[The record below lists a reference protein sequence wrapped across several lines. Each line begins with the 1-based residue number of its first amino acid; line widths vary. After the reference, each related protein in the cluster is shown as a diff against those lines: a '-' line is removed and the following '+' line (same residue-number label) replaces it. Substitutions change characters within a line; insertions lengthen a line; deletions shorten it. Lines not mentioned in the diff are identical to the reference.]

1 MSNEENSP
9 LPLPIPMPVTLS
21 PTSSPA
27 ALTAPTA
34 AESGGGS
41 APALPLDPA
50 LVAAAA
56 PRQKGPRF
64 DQLGLGPDVL
74 RALEAMGFQESME
87 VQAAT
92 IPAARTGRD
101 LMVQSRTGSGKTAA
115 FGIPF
120 VNDVVDPAVKAV
132 QAIVLLPTRELAL
145 QVAAELARI
154 AQFRPI
160 TVAPIYGGAP
170 MGRQVEMLR
179 AGAQIVCGT
188 PGRILDHLR
197 RGTLVLDRVRCAVLD
212 ECDEM
217 LSMGFQEDI
226 EHILEQ
232 TPATRQTLL
241 FSATVPE
248 GIQRLSR
255 RFMKNPEFLK
265 LSADFVGVNEIRH
278 VYYSIPGIN
287 REQELLRILNFEDP
301 KTAIVFCN
309 TREETGRVA
318 DFLRKQGFEAEAISS
333 DLAQNDRERVMARMR
348 AGGIR
353 FLVATD
359 VAARG
364 IDIEA
369 LSHVFNYTF
378 PEAPEIYIH
387 RTGRTGRAGKH
398 GTAISMIGPTEVG
411 SFYYLKLLYK
421 IRPEER
427 ALPSEAEIR
436 SHREGERVLT
446 LRHAL
451 QGEPGTQWRD
461 LARRLTNAVDGE
473 RLVAALLAQSFSSLP
488 AMPPPPV
495 VKPLTPVLSTA
506 SSVRPAAAR
515 GADERPGAPGG
526 GAPGGGVREGYPRPE
541 RGDRIDRSDRSDR
554 PGRERPRD
562 RDRERPVRTDRAA
575 GPGRTR
581 LPERGRDRDR
591 PPERDRG
598 APRPGSVPPAGSTP
612 QAEKEFWE
620 VWSEE
625 KAAQGA
631 APGGAGAGVSS
642 FASESNGAADTGGV
656 PGAIPS
662 TTLESGGVA
671 QGGFTSGRPGRE
683 RAPRVAFQSA
693 GPSVPDGAARL
704 YLNLGRKDGASES
717 EVRKLLQEHAGI
729 ADVLE
734 IDVMNTHTYLN
745 VTDADADRIC
755 ASLTG
760 KQVGERDLLCER
772 ARPRR

>member
-1 MSNEENSP
+1 MSNEENM
-9 LPLPIPMPVTLS
+9 PMPVTLS
-21 PTSSPA
+21 PPSSPPTLA
-27 ALTAPTA
+27 GPPGATA
-34 AESGGGS
+34 AADSSGDS

-50 LVAAAA
+50 LVAAV

-318 DFLRKQGFEAEAISS
+318 EFLRKQGFEAEAISS

-446 LRHAL
+446 LRQAL

-495 VKPLTPVLSTA
+495 VKPVTPALSTA
-506 SSVRPAAAR
+506 GSGRQVAAR
-515 GADERPGAPGG
+515 GADERPGATDG
-526 GAPGGGVREGYPRPE
+526 GAREGGAR
-541 RGDRIDRSDRSDR
+541 DRSDRNDR

-575 GPGRTR
+575 GPGRAR
-581 LPERGRDRDR
+581 LPERGRDR

-631 APGGAGAGVSS
+631 APGGAGAGVVGSS
-642 FASESNGAADTGGV
+642 ASESDGAADTGGV

-662 TTLESGGVA
+662 TTVESGGVA
-671 QGGFTSGRPGRE
+671 QGGFTARPGRE
-683 RAPRVAFQSA
+683 RAPRPAFQSA
-693 GPSVPDGAARL
+693 GPSVPEGAARL

>member
-1 MSNEENSP
+1 MSTNERPEPRTTHDDN
-9 LPLPIPMPVTLS
+9 TAN
-21 PTSSPA
+21 PTILSSPSV
-27 ALTAPTA
+27 TAT
-34 AESGGGS
+34 GGS
-41 APALPLDPA
+41 ADAEA
-50 LVAAAA
+50 VVVA
-56 PRQKGPRF
+56 PGTPVRPKGPQF
-64 DQLGLGPDVL
+64 ASLGLRPEVL
-74 RALEAMGFQESME
+74 KALEDMGFTEAMD
-87 VQAAT
+87 VQAQT
-92 IPAARTGRD
+92 LPMARTGRD
-101 LMVQSRTGSGKTAA
+101 VMIQSRTGSGKTAA

-120 VNDVVDPAVKAV
+120 VNDVVDPELKAV

-154 AQFRPI
+154 AAHRPI

-179 AGAQIVCGT
+179 AGAQIICGT
-188 PGRILDHLR
+188 PGRVLDHLG
-197 RGTLVLDRVRCAVLD
+197 RGTLKLDKVRCTVLD

-226 EHILEQ
+226 ERILEH

-265 LSADFVGVNEIRH
+265 LSADFVGVHEIRH

-309 TREETGRVA
+309 TREETSRVA
-318 DFLRKQGFEAEAISS
+318 DFLQKQGFEAEAISS
-333 DLAQNDRERVMARMR
+333 DLSQNDRERVMTRMR
-348 AGGIR
+348 AGQIR

-427 ALPSEAEIR
+427 ALPSEAEVR
-436 SHREGERVLT
+436 SHREGERVLH
-446 LRHAL
+446 LRQVL
-451 QGEPGTQWRD
+451 VGDPGSEWRN
-461 LARRLTNAVDGE
+461 LARRIVGAVDGE
-473 RLVAALLAQSFSSLP
+473 RLVASLLATSFSSLP
-488 AMPPPPV
+488 GMPAVPV
-495 VKPLTPVLSTA
+495 VVATPPAPVIGMPVS
-506 SSVRPAAAR
+506 RPAAPTASESPRRSAEPSAR
-515 GADERPGAPGG
+515 DSYGRND
-526 GAPGGGVREGYPRPE
+526 
-541 RGDRIDRSDRSDR
+541 RGDRNRDRGSRDRGRPMRADR
-554 PGRERPRD
+554 PDRPPRER
-562 RDRERPVRTDRAA
+562 
-575 GPGRTR
+575 GPDA
-581 LPERGRDRDR
+581 GRDRDR
-591 PPERDRG
+591 PVSTAPG
-598 APRPGSVPPAGSTP
+598 APVPETK
-612 QAEKEFWE
+612 EKEFWE

-625 KAAQGA
+625 KAAARASEGA
-631 APGGAGAGVSS
+631 APSPDAPTPRPIS
-642 FASESNGAADTGGV
+642 AA
-656 PGAIPS
+656 P
-662 TTLESGGVA
+662 
-671 QGGFTSGRPGRE
+671 
-683 RAPRVAFQSA
+683 APRAE
-693 GPSVPDGAARL
+693 GLPPGIARL
-704 YLNLGRKDGASES
+704 YLNLGRKDGAGDSEI
-717 EVRKLLQEHAGI
+717 RRLLQDNAGV
-729 ADVLE
+729 ADVPQIE
-734 IDVMNTHTYLN
+734 VMNTHTYLN
-745 VTDADADRIC
+745 VPDGDADRIC

-760 KQVGERDLLCER
+760 KQMGDRDLVCER

>member
-1 MSNEENSP
+1 MSNEQNPAESP
-9 LPLPIPMPVTLS
+9 SAATTDLGAMVAPP
-21 PTSSPA
+21 
-27 ALTAPTA
+27 ALTLPSGGPISA
-34 AESGGGS
+34 AESE
-41 APALPLDPA
+41 AMA
-50 LVAAAA
+50 VAAAL
-56 PRQKGPRF
+56 PTRPKGPRF
-64 DQLGLGPDVL
+64 DTLGLGPEVL
-74 RALEAMGFQESME
+74 RALEEMGFQESME

-120 VNDVVDPAVKAV
+120 VNDVVDPSIKAV

-154 AQFRPI
+154 AAYRPI

-197 RGTLVLDRVRCAVLD
+197 RGTLSLDRVRCAVLD

-265 LSADFVGVNEIRH
+265 LSADFIGVNEIRH

-301 KTAIVFCN
+301 RTAIVFCN
-309 TREETGRVA
+309 TREETSRVA
-318 DFLRKQGFEAEAISS
+318 EFLRKQGFEAEAISS
-333 DLAQNDRERVMARMR
+333 DLAQNDRERVMTRMR
-348 AGGIR
+348 AGQIR

-364 IDIEA
+364 IDIES

-378 PEAPEIYIH
+378 PDAPEIYIH

-398 GTAISMIGPTEVG
+398 GTAISLIGPTEVG
-411 SFYYLKLLYK
+411 PFYYLKLLYK

-436 SHREGERVLT
+436 SHREGERVLQ
-446 LRHAL
+446 LRQAL
-451 QGEPGTQWRD
+451 GGEPGSQWRD
-461 LARRLTNAVDGE
+461 LARRLIGAVDGE
-473 RLVAALLAQSFSSLP
+473 RLMAALLARSFSSVAGMP
-488 AMPPPPV
+488 AQPVEVAVPV
-495 VKPLTPVLSTA
+495 VAQP
-506 SSVRPAAAR
+506 PAAAR
-515 GADERPGAPGG
+515 PASPRPRDEREDGPREAGAS
-526 GAPGGGVREGYPRPE
+526 RPE
-541 RGDRIDRSDRSDR
+541 RTDRMDRGDRSRD
-554 PGRERPRD
+554 RPRD
-562 RDRERPVRTDRAA
+562 RDRPLRPDRAA
-575 GPGRTR
+575 AAGRGR
-581 LPERGRDRDR
+581 LPERGRDRERAPERER
-591 PPERDRG
+591 PPARAG
-598 APRPGSVPPAGSTP
+598 ANPVSASGSTTTGV
-612 QAEKEFWE
+612 AEKEFWE

-625 KAAQGA
+625 KAAAQGA
-631 APGGAGAGVSS
+631 GSAGGVAPARLTPSPGESTTTEPSGNREALGGAGALPEG
-642 FASESNGAADTGGV
+642 
-656 PGAIPS
+656 I
-662 TTLESGGVA
+662 
-671 QGGFTSGRPGRE
+671 
-683 RAPRVAFQSA
+683 
-693 GPSVPDGAARL
+693 ARL
-704 YLNLGRKDGASES
+704 YLNVGRKDGAGDAEI
-717 EVRKLLQEHAGI
+717 KNLLRAHA
-729 ADVLE
+729 AVSDAPE

-745 VTDADADRIC
+745 VPSADADRIC

-760 KQVGERDLLCER
+760 KQMGDRDLVCER

>member
-1 MSNEENSP
+1 MSNDETTEQNGSG
-9 LPLPIPMPVTLS
+9 
-21 PTSSPA
+21 
-27 ALTAPTA
+27 ALLGNETAIAPTILVPPPG
-34 AESGGGS
+34 SSGGS
-41 APALPLDPA
+41 AESDAI
-50 LVAAAA
+50 VIAAAGTSTR
-56 PRQKGPRF
+56 PKGPRF

-74 RALEAMGFQESME
+74 RALEEMGFQESME

-120 VNDVVDPAVKAV
+120 VNDVVDPAIKAV

-154 AQFRPI
+154 ALYRPI

-197 RGTLVLDRVRCAVLD
+197 RGTLSLDRVRCAVLD

-255 RFMKNPEFLK
+255 RFMRNPEFLK
-265 LSADFVGVNEIRH
+265 LSADFVGVHEIRH

-287 REQELLRILNFEDP
+287 REQELLRILNFEEP
-301 KTAIVFCN
+301 RTAIIFCN

-318 DFLRKQGFEAEAISS
+318 EFLQKQGFEAEAISS
-333 DLAQNDRERVMARMR
+333 DLSQNDRERVMTRMR
-348 AGGIR
+348 AGQIR

-364 IDIEA
+364 IDIES

-398 GTAISMIGPTEVG
+398 GTAISLIGPTEVG

-436 SHREGERVLT
+436 SHREGERVLH
-446 LRHAL
+446 LRQAL
-451 QGEPGTQWRD
+451 SGEPGAQWRE
-461 LARRLTNAVDGE
+461 LARRLIGAVDGE
-473 RLVAALLAQSFSSLP
+473 RLIASLLAHSFSSL
-488 AMPPPPV
+488 AGM
-495 VKPLTPVLSTA
+495 
-506 SSVRPAAAR
+506 PAA
-515 GADERPGAPGG
+515 PIQPLQPLQPAPA
-526 GAPGGGVREGYPRPE
+526 APRTTSTEAPPRPE
-541 RGDRIDRSDRSDR
+541 RSN
-554 PGRERPRD
+554 
-562 RDRERPVRTDRAA
+562 
-575 GPGRTR
+575 R
-581 LPERGRDRDR
+581 LPERNNNPDRGDRGRDRPRERERDRPTRVERGGGPVRGRLPDRARERER
-591 PPERDRG
+591 PPERDRAG
-598 APRPGSVPPAGSTP
+598 AATQPPGTRGGAGSP
-612 QAEKEFWE
+612 PGDGPPDKEFWE

-625 KAAQGA
+625 KAAARA
-631 APGGAGAGVSS
+631 AGVGGPTATVATIAASNLGDDLQDSLFRVEEVGGSEERPAGGARPETTRSPGLR
-642 FASESNGAADTGGV
+642 ESQRDELPNG
-656 PGAIPS
+656 
-662 TTLESGGVA
+662 L
-671 QGGFTSGRPGRE
+671 
-683 RAPRVAFQSA
+683 
-693 GPSVPDGAARL
+693 ARL
-704 YLNLGRKDGASES
+704 YLNLGRKDGAQES
-717 EVRKLLQEHAGI
+717 EIRSLLREHAGVSEV
-729 ADVLE
+729 AE
-734 IDVMNTHTYLN
+734 IDIMNTHTYLN
-745 VTDADADRIC
+745 VAATDADRIC
-755 ASLTG
+755 GSLTG
-760 KQVGERDLLCER
+760 RQLGDRDLVCER

>member
-1 MSNEENSP
+1 MNDET
-9 LPLPIPMPVTLS
+9 ILS
-21 PTSSPA
+21 PP
-27 ALTAPTA
+27 
-34 AESGGGS
+34 S
-41 APALPLDPA
+41 ADA
-50 LVAAAA
+50 LVASGESDLAIVVADSAASVA
-56 PRQKGPRF
+56 TRPKGPKF
-64 DQLGLGPDVL
+64 AELGLRPEVL
-74 RALEAMGFQESME
+74 RALEDMGFDAAME

-92 IPAARTGRD
+92 LPLARAGKD

-120 VNDVVDPAVKAV
+120 VNDIVDPEAKVV
-132 QAIVLLPTRELAL
+132 QALVLLPTRELAL

-154 AQFRPI
+154 AVHRPI

-179 AGAQIVCGT
+179 GGAQIVCGT
-188 PGRILDHLR
+188 PGRILDHMR
-197 RGTLVLDRVRCAVLD
+197 RGTLILDRVRCAVLD

-232 TPATRQTLL
+232 TPESRQTLL

-255 RFMKNPEFLK
+255 RFLKNPEFLK
-265 LSADFVGVNEIRH
+265 LSADFVGVHEIRH

-318 DFLRKQGFEAEAISS
+318 DFLKKQGFEAEAISS
-333 DLAQNDRERVMARMR
+333 DLSQIDRERVMARTR
-348 AGGIR
+348 AKEVR

-364 IDIEA
+364 IDIEG

-398 GTAISMIGPTEVG
+398 GTAISLIGPTEVG

-436 SHREGERVLT
+436 SHREGERVLQ
-446 LRHAL
+446 LRQAL
-451 QGEPGTQWRD
+451 GGEPGSEWRG
-461 LARRLTNAVDGE
+461 LARRLIGAVDGE
-473 RLVAALLAQSFSSLP
+473 RLIASLLAKSFSSLP
-488 AMPPPPV
+488 TMPIVPAPPV
-495 VKPLTPVLSTA
+495 TK
-506 SSVRPAAAR
+506 AATSAPTMR
-515 GADERPGAPGG
+515 TGAPRTERAGADARETQAPTSRGNQVDGGRDRDPHRERPIGAD
-526 GAPGGGVREGYPRPE
+526 
-541 RGDRIDRSDRSDR
+541 RGDRN
-554 PGRERPRD
+554 GRD
-562 RDRERPVRTDRAA
+562 RR
-575 GPGRTR
+575 
-581 LPERGRDRDR
+581 PERGRDRSR
-591 PPERDRG
+591 PGERDSRG
-598 APRPGSVPPAGSTP
+598 PREGREAYAPRGRDSGLPPVPISTERPHAADTGPIPSVARTSSQST
-612 QAEKEFWE
+612 EKEFWE

-625 KAAQGA
+625 KAVK
-631 APGGAGAGVSS
+631 AGVPKDAALSLPETTPPTPDILS
-642 FASESNGAADTGGV
+642 PSPLVPNGM
-656 PGAIPS
+656 
-662 TTLESGGVA
+662 
-671 QGGFTSGRPGRE
+671 
-683 RAPRVAFQSA
+683 
-693 GPSVPDGAARL
+693 ARL
-704 YLNLGRKDGASES
+704 YLNLGRKDGVSQLEI
-717 EVRKLLQEHAGI
+717 RGLLREHAGI
-729 ADVLE
+729 DTVPE

-745 VTDADADRIC
+745 VDTVDADRIC

-760 KQVGERDLLCER
+760 Q
-772 ARPRR
+772 APR

>member
-1 MSNEENSP
+1 MSNDETTEQNASG
-9 LPLPIPMPVTLS
+9 
-21 PTSSPA
+21 
-27 ALTAPTA
+27 ALLGNETAIAPTILVPPPGT
-34 AESGGGS
+34 SGGS
-41 APALPLDPA
+41 AESDAI
-50 LVAAAA
+50 VIAAAGTSTR
-56 PRQKGPRF
+56 PKGPRF

-74 RALEAMGFQESME
+74 RALEEMGFQESME

-120 VNDVVDPAVKAV
+120 VNDVVDPAIKAV

-154 AQFRPI
+154 ALYRPI

-197 RGTLVLDRVRCAVLD
+197 RGTLSLDRVRCAVLD

-255 RFMKNPEFLK
+255 RFMRNPEFLK
-265 LSADFVGVNEIRH
+265 LSADFVGVHEIRH

-287 REQELLRILNFEDP
+287 REQELLRILNFEEP
-301 KTAIVFCN
+301 RTAIIFCN
-309 TREETGRVA
+309 TREETGRVSE
-318 DFLRKQGFEAEAISS
+318 FLQKQGFEAEAISS
-333 DLAQNDRERVMARMR
+333 DLSQNDRERVMTRMR
-348 AGGIR
+348 AGQIR

-364 IDIEA
+364 IDIES

-398 GTAISMIGPTEVG
+398 GTAISLIGPTEVG

-436 SHREGERVLT
+436 SHREGERVLQ
-446 LRHAL
+446 LRQAL
-451 QGEPGTQWRD
+451 SGEPGTQWRE
-461 LARRLTNAVDGE
+461 LARRLTGAVDGE
-473 RLVAALLAQSFSSLP
+473 RLIASLLAHSFSSL
-488 AMPPPPV
+488 AGM
-495 VKPLTPVLSTA
+495 
-506 SSVRPAAAR
+506 PAAPVQPLQ
-515 GADERPGAPGG
+515 PGPAAPRSTSTE
-526 GAPGGGVREGYPRPE
+526 APPRPE
-541 RGDRIDRSDRSDR
+541 RNNRLPERNSHPERNNNPDRGDR
-554 PGRERPRD
+554 GRERPRERERE
-562 RDRERPVRTDRAA
+562 RDRPARVGERGGGPVR
-575 GPGRTR
+575 GR
-581 LPERGRDRDR
+581 LPERGRERER
-591 PPERDRG
+591 PPERDRAG
-598 APRPGSVPPAGSTP
+598 APAQPPVTRGGAGRPPGDGPPD
-612 QAEKEFWE
+612 KEFWE

-625 KAAQGA
+625 KAAAQAAGVGVGVGGPTATVASIAASNLRDDPEDSLLRGDVVGA
-631 APGGAGAGVSS
+631 SQERPAGGARPETTRSPVLR
-642 FASESNGAADTGGV
+642 ESQRDELPNG
-656 PGAIPS
+656 
-662 TTLESGGVA
+662 L
-671 QGGFTSGRPGRE
+671 
-683 RAPRVAFQSA
+683 
-693 GPSVPDGAARL
+693 ARL
-704 YLNLGRKDGASES
+704 YLNLGRKDGAQES
-717 EVRKLLQEHAGI
+717 EIRSLLREHAGVSEV
-729 ADVLE
+729 AE
-734 IDVMNTHTYLN
+734 IDIMNTHTYLN
-745 VTDADADRIC
+745 VAATDADRIC
-755 ASLTG
+755 GSLTG
-760 KQVGERDLLCER
+760 RQLGDRDLVCER